1 MKMPPSFVLLYA
13 TVNKVQYE
21 GGETYAQEKNRDGD
35 DGPYVGRRLM

>member
-1 MKMPPSFVLLYA
+1 MPPSFVLLYA

-35 DGPYVGRRLM
+35 DGPYVSRRLM

>member
-1 MKMPPSFVLLYA
+1 MPPSFVLLYA